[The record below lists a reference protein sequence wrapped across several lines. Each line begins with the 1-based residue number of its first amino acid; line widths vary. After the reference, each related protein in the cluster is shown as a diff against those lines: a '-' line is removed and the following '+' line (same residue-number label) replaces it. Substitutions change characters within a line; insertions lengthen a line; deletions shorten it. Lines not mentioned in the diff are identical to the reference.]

1 MTLERRLAACGPPL
15 PSICI
20 PQPGSSSLARVT
32 RGRLAASAGRLLR
45 VLRVLLFGA
54 RRSLPCLIKHSLTH
68 DATQYASTLPSKR
81 QDTSSPPVQ
90 SSQSRPKRLSRCISR
105 LVFSAVA
112 FPSHA
117 TTSAPACPVLSH
129 THPLPPFRVVSL
141 ARACC
146 AVGRASTA
154 ACLCLV
160 DLPSS
165 NPTLPYPI
173 FFCTPLLRLVLAGM
187 K

>member
-112 FPSHA
+112 FPVPRDDVC
-117 TTSAPACPVLSH
+117 TRMPGPLSH
-129 THPLPPFRVVSL
+129 SPSPS
-141 ARACC
+141 
-146 AVGRASTA
+146 
-154 ACLCLV
+154 
-160 DLPSS
+160 LPSRLS
-165 NPTLPYPI
+165 RAR
-173 FFCTPLLRLVLAGM
+173 LLCCRTGIHRCLSLSGRSLFLLSLIHI
-187 K
+187 